1 MHGQISAITRQKKNQ
16 RRVNVY
22 LDDVFAFGLSDQVAA
37 GLIVGQ
43 HLSGDEIATLQCEDA
58 YHSALDISLYFLQA
72 RPRSCWE
79 VEQRL
84 RKKGFDTP
92 AIEQAV
98 QRLKELDLLDDR
110 MFAKQWIEN
119 RDTFRPRSQQ
129 LLRQE
134 LRRKGVADPIIAEL
148 LDDRESTDL
157 QAARRLASMRTDR
170 FREADRDEIY
180 RKLGGYLGRRGFS
193 WSTVRVV
200 LDEVWDSI
208 STGKDTPVGIN
219 VNEEEAQ

>member
-1 MHGQISAITRQKKNQ
+1 MRGQISAITPQKKSQ
-16 RRVNVY
+16 RRVNIF
-22 LDDVFAFGLSDQVAA
+22 LDDVFAFALSDQVAA
-37 GLIVGQ
+37 GLSVGQ
-43 HLSGDEIATLQCEDA
+43 HLSADEIATLQREDA
-58 YHSALDISLYFLQA
+58 YHAALDLSLYFLHS

-84 RKKGFDTP
+84 RKKGFDAP
-92 AIEQAV
+92 AIEKAV

-110 MFAKQWIEN
+110 IFAKQWIEN
-119 RDTFRPRSQQ
+119 RDTFRPRSQR

-134 LRRKGVADPIIAEL
+134 LRRKGVADPIVAEL
-148 LDDRESTDL
+148 LDDRASTDL
-157 QAARRLASMRTDR
+157 QAARRLASMRMDR

-180 RKLGGYLGRRGFS
+180 RKLGGYLGRRGFF

-208 STGKDTPVGIN
+208 STGQDIPVGIN
-219 VNEEEAQ
+219 VDEEEAQ

>member
-1 MHGQISAITRQKKNQ
+1 MHGQISAITPQKKNQ
-16 RRVNVY
+16 RRVNIY
-22 LDDVFAFGLSDQVAA
+22 LDGVFAFGLSDQIAA
-37 GLIVGQ
+37 GLFVGQ
-43 HLSGDEIATLQCEDA
+43 HLNKDEIAALQHEDA
-58 YHSALDISLYFLQA
+58 YHSALDLSLYFLHP

-84 RKKGFDTP
+84 KKKGFDAP
-92 AIEQAV
+92 VIEQVV

-110 MFAKQWIEN
+110 IFAKQWIEN

-148 LDDRESTDL
+148 LDERASTDL
-157 QAARRLASMRTDR
+157 QAARRLASMRMDR

-180 RKLGGYLGRRGFS
+180 KKLGGHLGRRGFS

-208 STGKDTPVGIN
+208 SAGKDSPVGIN